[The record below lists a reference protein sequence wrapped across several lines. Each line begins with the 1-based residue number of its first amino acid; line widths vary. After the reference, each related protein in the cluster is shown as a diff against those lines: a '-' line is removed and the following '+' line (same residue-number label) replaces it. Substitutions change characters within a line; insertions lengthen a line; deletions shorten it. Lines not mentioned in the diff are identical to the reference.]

1 MRPIDGD
8 ALLKQWEEAPKI
20 LEQSCPDKHVYETAM
35 ACIGHVYTGVIR
47 SIKEAPAIDSVAVI
61 RCRNCLNYVEKGNG
75 YGECQF
81 LKCKKSAQGYCDY
94 GIDRI

>member
-1 MRPIDGD
+1 MRLIDADSLDAKVYNDVPISVFG
-8 ALLKQWEEAPKI
+8 
-20 LEQSCPDKHVYETAM
+20 
-35 ACIGHVYTGVIR
+35 
-47 SIKEAPAIDSVAVI
+47 SIKKMAAVRQIIEDAPSIDAVPVI
-61 RCRNCLNYVEKGNG
+61 RCKNCLNYVEKGNG